1 VALALLAFFA
11 EDAGA
16 RPPDALATADGWT
29 SRWERLRATWA
40 AAPDLA
46 RTCARLPRH
55 LVVGARLQGDGVVA
69 GVQLADAALLAGVSI
84 ALERG
89 SVAAIAR
96 EVLAALGPEE
106 VCPACE
112 GGAPALHLMRT
123 RGLDELHGLACPSC
137 GAVLRSYWRYGETD
151 GLEALAPHALR
162 LGVVAEATAQLAGT
176 AIGFQM
182 LPVERERLT
191 ADRLRRRFAELYLSP
206 YEVDLPPDAV
216 ALSRDGEPLAPG
228 ARVGAAGRLVFTVR
242 PDAGITAEELL
253 ELLRARI
260 ERRFRP

>member
-1 VALALLAFFA
+1 
-11 EDAGA
+11 
-16 RPPDALATADGWT
+16 
-29 SRWERLRATWA
+29 
-40 AAPDLA
+40 
-46 RTCARLPRH
+46 
-55 LVVGARLQGDGVVA
+55 
-69 GVQLADAALLAGVSI
+69 VQLADAALLPGVSI

-106 VCPACE
+106 ACPECE
-112 GGAPALHLMRT
+112 GRAPALHLMRT

-162 LGVVAEATAQLAGT
+162 LGLVAEAAAQLAGT
-176 AIGFQM
+176 SIGFQM
-182 LPVERERLT
+182 LPADRERLT
-191 ADRLRRRFAELYLSP
+191 ADRLRRRFADLYLGP
-206 YEVDLPPDAV
+206 YEVDLPVDAV

-228 ARVGAAGRLVFTVR
+228 ARVGAEGRLEFTLR
-242 PDAGITAEELL
+242 RDAGLTEEELL
-253 ELLRARI
+253 EILRARI